1 VTLVD
6 VEPIYKHWQRWPPL
20 HWMVALYLGYGKK
33 RQRAQLL
40 RGKAAEEK
48 NREGAE
54 AFMRFMDSVQSGGIR
69 IGGPPGS

>member
-1 VTLVD
+1 
-6 VEPIYKHWQRWPPL
+6 
-20 HWMVALYLGYGKK
+20 MVGSYFGYGKK
-33 RQRAQLL
+33 VERAQLL